1 MPRPPNALTP
11 VMLTCLLAGPLLLA
25 WATPAQAQVRR
36 CVDARGV
43 AVYTDRPC
51 ESMQAAPREAPPDA
65 SSGATLEPGF
75 AVRGCARRP
84 QTLLNGVR
92 AALEARDVNR
102 LANWYH
108 WTGTGSSAAKY
119 LMDELEAIARRPLVS
134 VELVYPAGPGVGVFS
149 GTLAPDGGAG
159 SDGPD
164 GISDRGIP
172 GSPITPPESGEA
184 GPVTAPNNA
193 TRSWE
198 LGRAALPSPAQA
210 LEAAPAVAPAPD
222 DPYPAAHTPPA
233 GDAAALQ
240 AEPATPPTAL
250 LIQQMRG
257 EADIE
262 AVSVRFA
269 LRENAGCWWI
279 EL

>member
-1 MPRPPNALTP
+1 MLRPPTALNP
-11 VMLTCLLAGPLLLA
+11 VLLTCLLAGPLLLA
-25 WATPAQAQVRR
+25 WTMPVQAQVRR

-65 SSGATLEPGF
+65 STGATLEPGF

-84 QTLLNGVR
+84 ETLLNGVR

-134 VELVYPAGPGVGVFS
+134 AELVYPGGPRVGAQY
-149 GTLAPDGGAG
+149 GDGAPDGGAG
-159 SDGPD
+159 TEGP
-164 GISDRGIP
+164 RG
-172 GSPITPPESGEA
+172 TPPPDAFDPPAPDAPTEEPMPA
-184 GPVTAPNNA
+184 PTTAS
-193 TRSWE
+193 RSWE

-210 LEAAPAVAPAPD
+210 QESAPAVSPDAPAPFAAND
-222 DPYPAAHTPPA
+222 DLAV
-233 GDAAALQ
+233 GDAATRQ

-250 LIQQMRG
+250 LVQQMRG

>member
-1 MPRPPNALTP
+1 MPRAPTVLTP
-11 VMLTCLLAGPLLLA
+11 VLLTCLLAGPLLLA
-25 WATPAQAQVRR
+25 AATPAQAQVRR

-51 ESMQAAPREAPPDA
+51 ESVQALPREAPPDV
-65 SSGATLEPGF
+65 STGATLEPGF

-84 QTLLNGVR
+84 ETLLKGVR

-108 WTGTGSSAAKY
+108 WTGTGSGTAKS
-119 LMDELEAIARRPLVS
+119 LMDELEAIANRPLVS
-134 VELVYPAGPGVGVFS
+134 VELVYPDGPDFGAFS
-149 GTLAPDGGAG
+149 GLLPPDGGAG
-159 SDGPD
+159 TDGPD
-164 GISDRGIP
+164 GISDGGNP
-172 GSPITPPESGEA
+172 GSPIAPPESGEA
-184 GPVTAPNNA
+184 EPVAAPDDA
-193 TRSWE
+193 ARSWE
-198 LGRAALPSPAQA
+198 LGRTALPSPAQA
-210 LEAAPAVAPAPD
+210 LEAGPAVAPAPGE
-222 DPYPAAHTPPA
+222 PYAA
-233 GDAAALQ
+233 GDAATLQ

-257 EADIE
+257 TADIE

>member
-1 MPRPPNALTP
+1 MPRPPTVLNP
-11 VMLTCLLAGPLLLA
+11 VLLTCLLAGPLLLA
-25 WATPAQAQVRR
+25 AAAPAQAQVRR

-65 SSGATLEPGF
+65 STGATLEPGF

-108 WTGTGSSAAKY
+108 WTGTGTGAAKY

-134 VELVYPAGPGVGVFS
+134 AELVYPGGRGYGAETGDR
-149 GTLAPDGGAG
+149 APDGGAG
-159 SDGPD
+159 TDGP
-164 GISDRGIP
+164 RG
-172 GSPITPPESGEA
+172 TPPPEAFESQVPQAPTEA
-184 GPVTAPNNA
+184 STPAPA
-193 TRSWE
+193 SAARSWE
-198 LGRAALPSPAQA
+198 LGRSPLPSPAQA
-210 LEAAPAVAPAPD
+210 QESAPAVSPDAPAPF
-222 DPYPAAHTPPA
+222 AANDGLA
-233 GDAAALQ
+233 VGDAAPRQ
-240 AEPATPPTAL
+240 AEPATPPIAL
-250 LIQQMRG
+250 RVQQMRG

-262 AVSVRFA
+262 AVSVDFA

>member
-1 MPRPPNALTP
+1 MPRSPTALNP
-11 VMLTCLLAGPLLLA
+11 VLLTCLLAGPLLLT

-65 SSGATLEPGF
+65 STGATLEPGF

-84 QTLLNGVR
+84 ETLLNGVR

-134 VELVYPAGPGVGVFS
+134 AELLYPGGPRIGAQYGD
-149 GTLAPDGGAG
+149 GAPDGGAG
-159 SDGPD
+159 TEGP
-164 GISDRGIP
+164 RG
-172 GSPITPPESGEA
+172 TPPPDAFDPPAPDAPTEEPMPA
-184 GPVTAPNNA
+184 PTTAS
-193 TRSWE
+193 RSWE
-198 LGRAALPSPAQA
+198 LGRSPLPSPAQA
-210 LEAAPAVAPAPD
+210 LEAAPAVAPDPG
-222 DPYPAAHTPPA
+222 DPYAAGDATAA
-233 GDAAALQ
+233 GDAAAVQ

-250 LIQQMRG
+250 LVQQMRG